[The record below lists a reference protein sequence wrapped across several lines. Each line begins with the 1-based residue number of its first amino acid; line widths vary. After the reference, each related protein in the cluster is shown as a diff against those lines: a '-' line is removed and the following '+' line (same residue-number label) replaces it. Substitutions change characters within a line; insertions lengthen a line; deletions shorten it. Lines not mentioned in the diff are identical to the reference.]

1 MASIYNWQAKLTSCY
16 DSKIILGHRWLILD
30 TWHIIGLIRVILH
43 LIIRILGMT
52 GILLSLIWSNL
63 VEILLVIWVH
73 CVLPTIGWVLWIFWG
88 TWVLIK
94 GRRTA
99 PRRTKVRR
107 AMIGQLSTGC
117 TFLSNSL
124 SPTLFSRYV
133 QELRLDLKNLFLSL
147 THRPSAISLFFRL
160 FEIFKNSWKFIIHV
174 VGIDSLAS
182 FWNEEFKKFC
192 KSTLQLTI
200 RLIIKIWLRRK
211 LFLKKFAKNYEKN
224 GWKKPSN

>member
-43 LIIRILGMT
+43 LIIRILGMA

-124 SPTLFSRYV
+124 SPTLFSRYI

-147 THRPSAISLFFRL
+147 THRQSPYSSDFSKYLKILENLSFTLSEWTREKA
-160 FEIFKNSWKFIIHV
+160 FETKNLES
-174 VGIDSLAS
+174 
-182 FWNEEFKKFC
+182 
-192 KSTLQLTI
+192 
-200 RLIIKIWLRRK
+200 
-211 LFLKKFAKNYEKN
+211 FAKVPLNWRSLSKN
-224 GWKKPSN
+224 D